1 MRRARIV
8 FGMTLPLLLL
18 VAALR
23 WGDASGA
30 PERAAADNPL
40 VGTWTLVLVDN
51 VRPDGSRVH
60 LYGPSPSGLLMFDAG
75 GRYSLQIVSAGRPAF
90 AANDKSRGTAD
101 EYQAAVQ
108 GSNAH
113 FGTYAID
120 QAMGTITF
128 HIEHASFPNWEGT
141 EQKRA
146 FSLVGDHLKYT
157 VPAPTT
163 GGGAIGAVEWQR
175 APAAVDSALDPTR
188 FEAEI
193 RAFEAADRATPPPP
207 GGVVFIGSSSIRAWT
222 NVAADFPGVPVLNRG
237 FGGSTLAD
245 VVYYMDRILLPYR
258 PRLVVLYAGDNDLAA
273 GRSPARVV
281 ADYRAFVARL
291 RAALPAARVVFVS
304 IKPSPSRRTFIARAR
319 ETNRRIR
326 AIIARDTLQ
335 TYVDVFTPM
344 LDRSGEPR
352 PELFEADSLHMT
364 RAGYLL
370 WRARLAPVVR

>member
-1 MRRARIV
+1 MRSARIV

-18 VAALR
+18 AAALR

-40 VGTWTLVLVDN
+40 IGTWTLVLVDN

-101 EYQAAVQ
+101 EYQAALQ

-163 GGGAIGAVEWQR
+163 GGGAIGEVEWRR
-175 APAAVDSALDPTR
+175 ASAAADTALDPKR

-193 RAFEAADRATPPPP
+193 RAFEAADRATHPPS

-245 VVYYMDRILLPYR
+245 VVYYADRILLPCR

-273 GRSPARVV
+273 GRTPDRVV
-281 ADYRAFVARL
+281 ADYRAFLARL
-291 RAALPAARVVFVS
+291 RSAWPAARVVFVS
-304 IKPSPSRRTFIARAR
+304 IKPSPSRRTLIPRMR
-319 ETNRRIR
+319 ETNQRIR
-326 AIIARDTLQ
+326 AIIARDSLQ

-344 LDRSGEPR
+344 LDRAGQPR
-352 PELFEADSLHMT
+352 PELFVADSLHMT